1 MEILAVSFVAL
12 LTYMSGLFVVSLI
25 TKNNGVADIGYGVAF
40 MVVIAATFIQT
51 PTSDDYLLIL
61 IALPF
66 IWGLRLASRI
76 YQKNRGKSE
85 DFRYKAWRDEWGS
98 SFVWR
103 SYLQIYILQG
113 LVVFIVALPFTLA
126 LIYPASVYNTTF
138 FYVGLALWLLG
149 FFFETVGDYQLDKFI
164 RNPENKGKIM
174 MYGLWKYS
182 RHPNYFGESTMWFG
196 IAIISLSLSSV
207 PFIAV
212 VSPLLIT
219 FLLLKVSGVPM
230 LEKHFGG
237 NPDWEEYK
245 KKTSVFIPL
254 PQKLPKQ
261 EF

>member
-230 LEKHFGG
+230 LEKHFEG

>member
-98 SFVWR
+98 
-103 SYLQIYILQG
+103 
-113 LVVFIVALPFTLA
+113 
-126 LIYPASVYNTTF
+126 
-138 FYVGLALWLLG
+138 
-149 FFFETVGDYQLDKFI
+149 
-164 RNPENKGKIM
+164 
-174 MYGLWKYS
+174 
-182 RHPNYFGESTMWFG
+182 
-196 IAIISLSLSSV
+196 
-207 PFIAV
+207 
-212 VSPLLIT
+212 
-219 FLLLKVSGVPM
+219 
-230 LEKHFGG
+230 
-237 NPDWEEYK
+237 
-245 KKTSVFIPL
+245 
-254 PQKLPKQ
+254 
-261 EF
+261 